1 MTDGLVFSWVAR
13 FVRAIFFSGLRFVLW
28 FGVLVAVWW
37 SAGAL
42 LQLPA
47 QSPVS
52 ADAIVVL
59 GGDSGTRYA
68 KGRAL
73 IEQGYAERL
82 LLINP
87 NMPALR
93 DIAAG
98 VGRLDEVHGET
109 ISRSSWDEAV
119 NTLAWMV
126 ENDMGHVLVVS
137 DPPHMLRL
145 KYSWASVFRGSG
157 REYTLVAA
165 DTPWWSAWRWWDNE
179 QAALFAGIEVLKLGY
194 YVVRYRFGFWL
205 NDVQEE

>member
-1 MTDGLVFSWVAR
+1 MTESWVFPWIAR
-13 FVRAIFFSGLRFVLW
+13 FFRAIFFVVLRFALW
-28 FGVLVAVWW
+28 SGVIVAAWW

-42 LQLPA
+42 LQWPA
-47 QSPVS
+47 QAPVA

-73 IEQGYAERL
+73 VEQGYASRL

-98 VGRLDEVHGET
+98 VANLDEVHGEAK
-109 ISRSSWDEAV
+109 SRSSWSEAV
-119 NTLAWMV
+119 NTLAWMM
-126 ENDMGHVLVVS
+126 ENDIAHVMVVS

-179 QAALFAGIEVLKLGY
+179 HAALFAGIEVLKLGY
-194 YVVRYRFGFWL
+194 YVVRYRFGFWV